1 MKTLRHVAGIV
12 LGILREI
19 ADQNAY
25 ARHLKHCGAV
35 HSPSEWK
42 RFTEHR
48 FKMKYSQGRCC

>member
-1 MKTLRHVAGIV
+1 MKTLRRVGAII

-25 ARHLKHCGAV
+25 ARHLKHCGV
-35 HSPSEWK
+35 QHSPSEWK

>member
-1 MKTLRHVAGIV
+1 MKTFRRIQRIL

-25 ARHLKHCGAV
+25 ARHLAHHGVA
-35 HSPSEWK
+35 HSASEWK